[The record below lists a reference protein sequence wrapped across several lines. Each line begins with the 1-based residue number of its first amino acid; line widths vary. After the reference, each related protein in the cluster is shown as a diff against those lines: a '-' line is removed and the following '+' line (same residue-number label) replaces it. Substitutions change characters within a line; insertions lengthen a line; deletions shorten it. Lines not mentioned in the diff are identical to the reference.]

1 MIFCG
6 QCGYQLAPG
15 ETRCPRCGSLV
26 ESNLDA
32 APTVQDYHPD
42 DPTVASRSLNT
53 RQPSPAAA
61 SQQKLV
67 LRPTDPDY
75 STQPGNEETTRAV
88 MPAPGTVAP
97 PTPPDAQTSYPGHT
111 PQGTYYTGPAPQS
124 SPIYPPQDAS
134 YPAYG
139 PGQPT
144 DYAGQYQPP
153 RRRSTVGRTIALI
166 LILLGMLLIVG
177 AMVLFVLRTRGIT
190 GNTNQNNGSS
200 TVTATTTV
208 PATATPSAASAS
220 ALPQALAV
228 IQQYYND
235 INHHSYRA
243 AYNLWK
249 NNPQGFLAFRNGFKN
264 TVRDQVML
272 GSATVQADG
281 TVKIPVTVNATET
294 VQSGTGT
301 RHVTYQGY
309 YVVGQQADGSW
320 QILSGYLSPV

>member
-26 ESNLDA
+26 ESNIDS
-32 APTVQDYHPD
+32 APTVQDYSPD
-42 DPTVASRSLNT
+42 DPTVESRSFNT
-53 RQPSPAAA
+53 RQPSQAAA

-67 LRPTDPDY
+67 LRPADPDY
-75 STQPGNEETTRAV
+75 STQAGNEETTRAV
-88 MPAPGTVAP
+88 MPGTPVP
-97 PTPPDAQTSYPGHT
+97 PTPPNAQTSYPGYT
-111 PQGTYYTGPAPQS
+111 PQGTYYTGPAPQRS
-124 SPIYPPQDAS
+124 SIYPPQDAS

-139 PGQPT
+139 PGQPA

-153 RRRSTVGRTIALI
+153 RRRSSAGRIIALI
-166 LILLGMLLIVG
+166 LILLGLLLIVG
-177 AMVLFVLRTRGIT
+177 AMALFTLRTRGIT
-190 GNTNQNNGSS
+190 GNINQNNGSS
-200 TVTATTTV
+200 TVTATATT
-208 PATATPSAASAS
+208 PAAATPSPTSAS
-220 ALPQALAV
+220 APPQALAV

-235 INHHSYRA
+235 INHHNYRA

-264 TVRDQVML
+264 TVRDQVTL

-294 VQSGTGT
+294 VQSGKGT

-309 YVVGQQADGSW
+309 YIVGQQAGGPW
-320 QILSGYLSPV
+320 QILSGSLAPS